1 LKLPIQSIRKLLR
14 DCFPGQSPIEVDLR
28 HRPQLVKDWRSR
40 LEKIEGIRV
49 TNHPGDNDSRSRTLC
64 RFTIPDP
71 HQNAQYWR
79 SDELR
84 LEYSEELQ
92 LRIIADRWRGET
104 VAVRVSSAEEIA
116 DLARQTL
123 QRYARRHAGA
133 KKREKVRRFKSNAII
148 AQVEKIAA
156 AEKFDYAT
164 SVDSQKLRL
173 YVRLSKQEII
183 EIQIPFS
190 RFEKVLPQVKNTIA
204 MMRDLYQD
212 GLKFKM
218 ATTHRLPFQ
227 TEWVRHRDEGNERG
241 DQLNDESN

>member
-1 LKLPIQSIRKLLR
+1 M
-14 DCFPGQSPIEVDLR
+14 
-28 HRPQLVKDWRSR
+28 KDWRAK

-79 SDELR
+79 RDELR

-92 LRIIADRWRGET
+92 LRIVVDRWRGEAM
-104 VAVRVSSAEEIA
+104 AVCVSSIDEIE
-116 DLARQTL
+116 DLVRQTL

-133 KKREKVRRFKSNAII
+133 KKREKVRSFKSKAII
-148 AQVEKIAA
+148 SQVDKIAA

-164 SVDSQKLRL
+164 SHDSQKLKL
-173 YVRLSKQEII
+173 YVRLSKHDMI
-183 EIQIPFS
+183 EIQIPFT
-190 RFEKVLPQVKNTIA
+190 RFEKVLPQVKGIIA
-204 MMRDLYQD
+204 TMRELYSD

-218 ATTHRLPFQ
+218 ATTHRLPLG
-227 TEWVRHRDEGNERG
+227 TEWVQHGN
-241 DQLNDESN
+241 DK